1 MNKELKSLVRTI
13 DILNNA
19 IKSITEIYDEA
30 SRQGHDDIAEMVD
43 SATSVMADKVLDF
56 EFYIE
61 EHERDEDDYRE
72 IETEILDA

>member
-1 MNKELKSLVRTI
+1 MNKELKSLGKTI

-19 IKSITEIYDEA
+19 IRSITEIYDEA

-43 SATSVMADKVLDF
+43 SATSVMADKVMDL

-72 IETEILDA
+72 IETEILND